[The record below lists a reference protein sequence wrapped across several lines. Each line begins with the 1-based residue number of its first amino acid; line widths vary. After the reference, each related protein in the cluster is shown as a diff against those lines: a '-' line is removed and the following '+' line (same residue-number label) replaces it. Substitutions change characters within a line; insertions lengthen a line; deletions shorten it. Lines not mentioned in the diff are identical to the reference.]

1 EVLARPGD
9 ADVEQAAL
17 LGDRRLV
24 AERLLARQ
32 LTLLETRDEDG
43 IPFEALGAVEG
54 EQVDAALGAVVE
66 PLAEPRDPLGH
77 RALPAVELC
86 GEPHEPGE
94 VVLARQLALAEAF
107 RRRIEPPVLQREA
120 AHLPRGRRGPRARQR
135 LQELPGGVA
144 RQQRS
149 ALERN

>member
-1 EVLARPGD
+1 LEPPLLQRSERRRQLVVRAPGGPRRRRCDPELRDEPARPPLPRQREVLARPGD

-77 RALPAVELC
+77 RARTAVEPC
-86 GEPHEPGE
+86 GQPPWPGE
-94 VVLARQLALAEAF
+94 VGL
-107 RRRIEPPVLQREA
+107 
-120 AHLPRGRRGPRARQR
+120 
-135 LQELPGGVA
+135 
-144 RQQRS
+144 
-149 ALERN
+149 